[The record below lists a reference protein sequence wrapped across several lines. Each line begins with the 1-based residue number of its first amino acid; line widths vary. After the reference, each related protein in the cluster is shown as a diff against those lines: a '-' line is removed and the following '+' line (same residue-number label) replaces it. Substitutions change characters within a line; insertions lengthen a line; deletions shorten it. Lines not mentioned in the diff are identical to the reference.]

1 MRGNVKKIKF
11 VFCCLVVP
19 EAGGPAGGEQYPY
32 VRLRREEEAG
42 GRDGGLRQADHQNAR
57 PAHSAALGL
66 GQ

>member
-1 MRGNVKKIKF
+1 MRGNLKKIKCIL
-11 VFCCLVVP
+11 CCLVVP
-19 EAGGPAGGEQYPY
+19 EAGGPASGEQYPH

-57 PAHSAALGL
+57 PAHSPAVGL